1 MKIIIGEK
9 AGFCFGV
16 ENAIN
21 KTKEQ
26 LKKEKTIDCLGE
38 LVHNQQVVQGLKNLG
53 VNFIEDIKEAKNKVI
68 IRSHGAEKRIYET
81 AKQNGIEIIDLTCP
95 KVLYVHKSA
104 EEYVNKNYYIVLVG
118 QRKHPEIIATKS
130 FCGEEYSII
139 ENLEEIEQLI
149 TEIEKSEKENIVI
162 LAQTT
167 YSLESFEKIVK
178 KIKTKIIDKKVEV
191 RNTICNATKERQEE
205 TKKLAEEVEAM
216 IIIGGKSSSNT
227 NKLYELSKNYCAN
240 TQVIETSKDLEI
252 EKIKNSN
259 KIGIMA
265 GASTPKESIED
276 VVEKLK
282 KI

>member
-1 MKIIIGEK
+1 MEILIGKK
-9 AGFCFGV
+9 AGVCFGV

-38 LVHNQQVVQGLKNLG
+38 LVHNQQVIQDLKKMG
-53 VNFIEDIKEAKNKVI
+53 VNFIEDIEEAKNKVI

-118 QRKHPEIIATKS
+118 QREHPEIIATKS
-130 FCGEEYSII
+130 FCGKEYSII
-139 ENLEEIEQLI
+139 ESLETIEEVI
-149 TEIEKSEKENIVI
+149 TKIEKSKKEKVVI

-167 YSLESFEKIVK
+167 YSLEKFEKIVQEIK
-178 KIKTKIIDKKVEV
+178 VKVMDKIVEV
-191 RNTICNATKERQEE
+191 KNTICNATKERQEE
-205 TKKLAEEVEAM
+205 TKKLAEEVDAM
-216 IIIGGKSSSNT
+216 IIIGGKNSSNT
-227 NKLYELSKNYCAN
+227 NKLYEVSKNYCAN

-282 KI
+282 QI